1 MACCVLVFIVAVY
14 NSVVAEFYTLSLK
27 QRIKLVLV
35 SNMQDN
41 AFTLLK

>member
-1 MACCVLVFIVAVY
+1 MACCVLVFTVVVY